1 MKNKF
6 SRKWKSSKQA
16 RKQRKYVF
24 NAPLNIRHK
33 FLSAHLSEE
42 LMKKYKRRNFPV
54 RKGDKVRIMSGQFK
68 GISGIINKIN
78 LRKIKVYVDGAEVLK
93 KDGTKAF
100 YPLHPS
106 KLMIQELDL
115 KDKERKKA
123 IERLITK

>member
-6 SRKWKSSKQA
+6 SRKWKSSKQP

-24 NAPLNIRHK
+24 NAPLHIKHK

-42 LMKKYKRRNFPV
+42 LIKKYKKRNFPV
-54 RKGDKVRIMSGQFK
+54 KKGAKLKVMSGQFK
-68 GISGIINKIN
+68 GISGIINRIN
-78 LRKIKVYVDGAEVLK
+78 LKKTRIFVDGAELIK

-106 KLMIQELDL
+106 KVMIQELDL

-123 IERLITK
+123 IERIQK

>member
-6 SRKWKSSKQA
+6 SRKWKSSKQP

-24 NAPLNIRHK
+24 NAPLHLKHK

-42 LMKKYKRRNFPV
+42 LIKKYKKRNFPV
-54 RKGDKVRIMSGQFK
+54 RKGDKVKVMSGQFK

-78 LRKIKVYVDGAEVLK
+78 LKKTRIFVDGAELIK
-93 KDGTKAF
+93 RDGTKAF

-106 KLMIQELDL
+106 KVMIQELDL
-115 KDKERKKA
+115 KDKERKKS
-123 IERLITK
+123 IERIQK